1 MANQV
6 IGIGENGYSA
16 LFQAGKKQAGRKEKT
31 GTDQIQVK
39 APKQT
44 RLQQYKAQGVDL
56 ELSEEFSK
64 FTEEELEEMKKS
76 EEMQSLAQM
85 YQEQLESAKKAAEA
99 AGEGFEDM
107 GKALEIA
114 RRLMH
119 GDIVPS
125 SDEKFL
131 MDYNKDVYMAA
142 KNMQM
147 MAQNEKSKKYDSILE
162 DEEEE
167 GEEGSA
173 SVRQE
178 GGDLVI
184 DASGLNLGTGSFD
197 PSSLK

>member
-6 IGIGENGYSA
+6 IGIRENSYGA
-16 LFQAGKKQAGRKEKT
+16 LLPPENKQAGRKT
-31 GTDQIQVK
+31 GIDADRGSVK

-56 ELSEEFSK
+56 ELSGEYSK

-76 EEMQSLAQM
+76 EETQSLAEM
-85 YQEQLESAKKAAEA
+85 YQEQLESAKEAAKA
-99 AGEGFEDM
+99 AGEGYEDM

-114 RRLMH
+114 RRMMH

-131 MDYNKDVYMAA
+131 MDYNRDVYMAA
-142 KNMQM
+142 KNMQA
-147 MAQNEKSKKYDSILE
+147 MAQNEKSKKYDSLLE
-162 DEEEE
+162 DEEDEE
-167 GEEGSA
+167 GKA
-173 SVRQE
+173 SVSAE

-184 DASGLNLGTGSFD
+184 DASGLNLCTASAET
-197 PSSLK
+197 K

>member
-6 IGIGENGYSA
+6 IGVRDSGYGAPLPSGNK
-16 LFQAGKKQAGRKEKT
+16 QAGKKVSVGAG
-31 GTDQIQVK
+31 QIPVK
-39 APKQT
+39 ASEST

-56 ELSEEFSK
+56 ELSGEYSK

-76 EEMQSLAQM
+76 EQMQSLAEM
-85 YQEQLESAKKAAEA
+85 YQEQLESAKEAAKA
-99 AGEGFEDM
+99 AGEGYEDM

-114 RRLMH
+114 RRMMH

-142 KNMQM
+142 KNMQA
-147 MAQNEKSKKYDSILE
+147 MAQNEKPKKYDSLLE

-167 GEEGSA
+167 EGKA
-173 SVRQE
+173 SVSME

-184 DASGLNLGTGSFD
+184 DASGLNLCTASAET
-197 PSSLK
+197 K

>member
-6 IGIGENGYSA
+6 IGIRENSYGA
-16 LFQAGKKQAGRKEKT
+16 LFPPENKQAGRKA
-31 GTDQIQVK
+31 GIDADRGSVK

-56 ELSEEFSK
+56 ELSGEYSK

-76 EEMQSLAQM
+76 EETRSLAEM
-85 YQEQLESAKKAAEA
+85 YQEQLESAKEAAKA
-99 AGEGFEDM
+99 AGEGYEDM

-114 RRLMH
+114 RRMMH

-142 KNMQM
+142 KNMQA
-147 MAQNEKSKKYDSILE
+147 MAQNEKSKKYDSLLE
-162 DEEEE
+162 DEEDEE
-167 GEEGSA
+167 GKA
-173 SVRQE
+173 SVSAE

-184 DASGLNLGTGSFD
+184 DASGLNLCTGSAET
-197 PSSLK
+197 K

>member
-6 IGIGENGYSA
+6 ISIRENSYGA
-16 LFQAGKKQAGRKEKT
+16 LLPPENKQAGRKA
-31 GTDQIQVK
+31 GIDADRGSVK

-56 ELSEEFSK
+56 ELSGEYSK

-76 EEMQSLAQM
+76 EETQSLAEM
-85 YQEQLESAKKAAEA
+85 YQEQLESAKEAAKA
-99 AGEGFEDM
+99 AGEGHEDM

-114 RRLMH
+114 RRMMH

-131 MDYNKDVYMAA
+131 MDYNRDVYMAA
-142 KNMQM
+142 KNMQA
-147 MAQNEKSKKYDSILE
+147 MAQNEKSKKYDSLLE
-162 DEEEE
+162 DEEDEE
-167 GEEGSA
+167 GKVSVSA
-173 SVRQE
+173 E

-184 DASGLNLGTGSFD
+184 DASGLNLCTASAEI
-197 PSSLK
+197 K

>member
-6 IGIGENGYSA
+6 IGIRENSYGA
-16 LFQAGKKQAGRKEKT
+16 LLPPENKQAGRKA
-31 GTDQIQVK
+31 GIDADRGSVK

-56 ELSEEFSK
+56 ELSGEYSK

-76 EEMQSLAQM
+76 EETQSLAEM
-85 YQEQLESAKKAAEA
+85 YQEQLESAKEAAKA
-99 AGEGFEDM
+99 AGEGYEDM

-114 RRLMH
+114 RRMMH

-131 MDYNKDVYMAA
+131 MDYNRDVYMAA
-142 KNMQM
+142 KNMQA
-147 MAQNEKSKKYDSILE
+147 MAQNEKSKKYDSLLE
-162 DEEEE
+162 DEEDEE
-167 GEEGSA
+167 GKVSVSA
-173 SVRQE
+173 E

-184 DASGLNLGTGSFD
+184 DASGLNLCTASAEI
-197 PSSLK
+197 K

>member
-6 IGIGENGYSA
+6 ISVGENGYSA
-16 LFQAGKKQAGRKEKT
+16 LFQPGRKQVGRKEA

-39 APKQT
+39 APKQSL
-44 RLQQYKAQGVDL
+44 LQQYKSQGVDL

-184 DASGLNLGTGSFD
+184 DASALNLGTGSFD
-197 PSSLK
+197 PSNLK

>member
-6 IGIGENGYSA
+6 IGIRENSYGA
-16 LFQAGKKQAGRKEKT
+16 LLPPENKQAGRKA
-31 GTDQIQVK
+31 GIDADRGSVK

-56 ELSEEFSK
+56 ELSGEYSK

-76 EEMQSLAQM
+76 EETQSLAEM
-85 YQEQLESAKKAAEA
+85 YQEQLESAKEAAKA
-99 AGEGFEDM
+99 AGEGYEDM

-114 RRLMH
+114 RRMMH

-131 MDYNKDVYMAA
+131 MDYNRDVYMAA
-142 KNMQM
+142 KNMQA
-147 MAQNEKSKKYDSILE
+147 MAQNEKSKKYDSLLE
-162 DEEEE
+162 DEEDEE
-167 GEEGSA
+167 GKVSVSA
-173 SVRQE
+173 E

-184 DASGLNLGTGSFD
+184 DASGLNLCTASAET
-197 PSSLK
+197 K

>member
-6 IGIGENGYSA
+6 IGIRENSYGA
-16 LFQAGKKQAGRKEKT
+16 LLPPENKQAGRKA
-31 GTDQIQVK
+31 GIDADRGSVK

-56 ELSEEFSK
+56 ELSGEYSK

-76 EEMQSLAQM
+76 EETQSLAEM
-85 YQEQLESAKKAAEA
+85 YQEQLESAKEAAKA
-99 AGEGFEDM
+99 AGEGYEDM

-114 RRLMH
+114 RRMMH

-131 MDYNKDVYMAA
+131 MDYNRDVYMAA
-142 KNMQM
+142 KNMQA
-147 MAQNEKSKKYDSILE
+147 MAQNEKSKKYDSLLE
-162 DEEEE
+162 DEEDEE
-167 GEEGSA
+167 GKA
-173 SVRQE
+173 SVSAE

-184 DASGLNLGTGSFD
+184 DASGLNLCTGSAET
-197 PSSLK
+197 K